1 MQTFT
6 YLLIFLPLTAPTLGL
21 DCESLCEELEEG
33 EEVTGDC
40 CSSSYCVCSPQ
51 HTELT
56 CGDVG
61 QFFCPQLGVCL
72 DFYGMECDGE
82 TFDCCHVMT
91 TPAPATTS
99 TTTSETTG
107 STSTTGPLD
116 CQALCLNTAPGGT
129 AGDCC
134 AASYCLCSPEGA
146 QQVTCQKGHSFCP
159 SFNTCMDMYDNT
171 CQDTLFDCCLE

>member
-1 MQTFT
+1 METFT
-6 YLLIFLPLTAPTLGL
+6 YLLVLLSLTTTQAL
-21 DCESLCEELEEG
+21 DCESLCGELEEG

-51 HTELT
+51 HEELT
-56 CGDVG
+56 CDGG

-91 TPAPATTS
+91 TPTPATT
-99 TTTSETTG
+99 TTTSHTTG
-107 STSTTGPLD
+107 STSTTQPLD
-116 CQALCLNTAPGGT
+116 CQALCLNTTPGGT
-129 AGDCC
+129 AGHCC

-146 QQVTCQKGHSFCP
+146 QQVTCQNGHSFCP
-159 SFNTCMDMYDNT
+159 SFNTCMDMYGNT
-171 CQDTLFDCCLE
+171 CRDTLFDCCLE